1 MAIPVIQ
8 NLVAAS
14 KYPIKAPYSMNA
26 EYITVHNTYNDA
38 PAKNEINYMIGNN
51 NEVSFHFAVDDIEV
65 IQGIPVNRNA
75 WHCGDG
81 SGNGN
86 RKSIGVEICYSL
98 SGGPRYEKAES
109 LAIKFVAQ
117 LLRERGW
124 GIDRVRTHKSWTEI
138 GVRNGNSRAVKNCPH
153 RILDE
158 GRWNSFLAAV
168 QAELTG
174 TGATIAPPVT
184 HPPSSDGIGVVEIL
198 VPELNVREFASFD
211 SRVVK
216 TVKKGEMYQTWGLS
230 NDLYNVGGNQWVS
243 AGPAY
248 VKFTPAGSSNGNP
261 ENLAGKRD
269 PIGKITTTANL
280 NVRTQSSTDGDII
293 RTILN
298 GETWNIYDISDGW
311 ARVHDGWVSLSYA
324 NLTRY

>member
-1 MAIPVIQ
+1 MAISVKQ
-8 NLVAAS
+8 NLVATS
-14 KYPIKAPYSMNA
+14 KYPIKCPYSMKA

-38 PAKNEINYMIGNN
+38 PAKNEVNYMIGNT

-65 IQGIPVNRNA
+65 IQGIPVDRNA

-81 SGNGN
+81 GGNGN

-98 SGGPRYEKAES
+98 SGGSRYTKAEA

-138 GVRNGNSRAVKNCPH
+138 GVKNGNSRTVKNCPH

-168 QAELTG
+168 QAELNGSTV
-174 TGATIAPPVT
+174 APPVT
-184 HPPSSDGIGVVEIL
+184 PPSSTDGIGVVEIL
-198 VPELNVREFASFD
+198 VAELNVRESASFD

-216 TVKKGEMYQTWGLS
+216 TVKKGETYQTWGLS
-230 NDLYNVGGNQWVS
+230 NGMYNVGGNQWVS

-248 VKFTPAGSSNGNP
+248 VKFTPAGSSSNGTP
-261 ENLAGKRD
+261 EDLAGKRN

-280 NVRTQSSTDGDII
+280 NVRTKPSTDGDII
-293 RTILN
+293 RTISS
-298 GETWNIYDISDGW
+298 GDTWNIYDISGGW
-311 ARVHDGWVSLSYA
+311 ARVHDGWVSLTYA

>member
-1 MAIPVIQ
+1 MAISVKQ
-8 NLVAAS
+8 NLVATS
-14 KYPIKAPYSMNA
+14 KYPIKCPYSMKA

-38 PAKNEINYMIGNN
+38 PAKNEVNYMIGNN

-65 IQGIPVNRNA
+65 IQGIPVDRNA

-81 SGNGN
+81 GGNGN

-98 SGGPRYEKAES
+98 SGGSRYTKAEA

-138 GVRNGNSRAVKNCPH
+138 GVKNGNSRTVKNCPH

-168 QAELTG
+168 QAELNGSTV
-174 TGATIAPPVT
+174 APPVT
-184 HPPSSDGIGVVEIL
+184 PPPSTDGIGVVEIL
-198 VPELNVREFASFD
+198 VAELNVRESASFD

-216 TVKKGEMYQTWGLS
+216 TVKKGETYQTWGLS
-230 NDLYNVGGNQWVS
+230 NGMYNVGGNQWVS

-248 VKFTPAGSSNGNP
+248 VKFTPAGGSSNGTP
-261 ENLAGKRD
+261 EDLAGKRN

-280 NVRTQSSTDGDII
+280 NVRTKPSTDGDII
-293 RTILN
+293 RTISS
-298 GETWNIYDISDGW
+298 GDTWNIYDISGGW

>member
-81 SGNGN
+81 GGNGN

-124 GIDRVRTHKSWTEI
+124 ELIVCVLIRVGQRLVFETVILEQL
-138 GVRNGNSRAVKNCPH
+138 
-153 RILDE
+153 RI
-158 GRWNSFLAAV
+158 A
-168 QAELTG
+168 
-174 TGATIAPPVT
+174 
-184 HPPSSDGIGVVEIL
+184 H
-198 VPELNVREFASFD
+198 
-211 SRVVK
+211 
-216 TVKKGEMYQTWGLS
+216 TVS
-230 NDLYNVGGNQWVS
+230 
-243 AGPAY
+243 
-248 VKFTPAGSSNGNP
+248 
-261 ENLAGKRD
+261 
-269 PIGKITTTANL
+269 
-280 NVRTQSSTDGDII
+280 
-293 RTILN
+293 
-298 GETWNIYDISDGW
+298 
-311 ARVHDGWVSLSYA
+311 
-324 NLTRY
+324 

>member
-1 MAIPVIQ
+1 MAISVKQ
-8 NLVAAS
+8 NLVATS
-14 KYPIKAPYSMNA
+14 KYPIKCPYSMKA

-38 PAKNEINYMIGNN
+38 PAKNEVNYMIGNN

-65 IQGIPVNRNA
+65 IQGIPVDRNA

-81 SGNGN
+81 GGNGN

-98 SGGPRYEKAES
+98 SGGARYTKAEA

-138 GVRNGNSRAVKNCPH
+138 GVKNGSSRAVKNCPH

-168 QAELTG
+168 QAELNGSTV
-174 TGATIAPPVT
+174 TPPVT
-184 HPPSSDGIGVVEIL
+184 PPPSTDGIGVVEIL
-198 VPELNVREFASFD
+198 VAELNVRESASFD

-216 TVKKGEMYQTWGLS
+216 TVKKGETYQTWGLS
-230 NDLYNVGGNQWVS
+230 NGMYNVGGNQWVS

-248 VKFTPAGSSNGNP
+248 VKFTPAGGSSNGTP
-261 ENLAGKRD
+261 EDLAGKRN

-280 NVRTQSSTDGDII
+280 NVRTKPSTDGDII
-293 RTILN
+293 RTISS
-298 GETWNIYDISDGW
+298 GDTWNIYEISGGW